1 MAYLDIFLIV
11 STVFVAIVWTVLTLV
26 LIRVYKILWTI
37 VELVWYYNK
46 VKQILSI
53 YGHIPTV
60 IKEKVFSFFWKS
72 K

>member
-1 MAYLDIFLIV
+1 MEYLDIFLIV
-11 STVFVAIVWTVLTLV
+11 STVFVIVIWTVLTLV
-26 LIRVYKILWTI
+26 LIRVYKILWTV

-53 YGHIPTV
+53 YSHIPTI
-60 IKEKVFSFFWKS
+60 IKDKVFSFFWKS